1 MISNRMYP
9 KTKSIPDTMKTT
21 KSIIIVL
28 FMLLTA
34 QIASAY
40 YCPSTGRWLSR
51 DPAGEPGFE
60 NIRAAGIVPSVE
72 TSLPPGRW
80 INRDSAG
87 EQQGRAN
94 FDSGPNLY
102 DSVGNNPMN
111 YLDPFGLAYGNPVSG
126 PDGPVGPSDPY
137 APGGPYGPVYN
148 PPPISCKDS
157 CFYKYILGITVSS
170 TVVVSGQPILEKRF
184 VAPDSAEGTS
194 IAGKVM
200 KSVIGNAK
208 FQRQMP
214 TLTQCCRLTGTRVV
228 SRFAARWIPFVGWV
242 WLDIDVSGMAGC
254 MCGCPPD

>member
-1 MISNRMYP
+1 M
-9 KTKSIPDTMKTT
+9 KATKLILV
-21 KSIIIVL
+21 VL
-28 FMLLTA
+28 FAFSAA

-40 YCPSTGRWLSR
+40 YCPSDGRWLSR
-51 DPAGEPGFE
+51 DPIGEPGFE
-60 NIRAAGIVPSVE
+60 NLRAAGVAPPVGQVGGSA
-72 TSLPPGRW
+72 SLPPSRW
-80 INRDSAG
+80 VTRDK
-87 EQQGRAN
+87 
-94 FDSGPNLY
+94 FDSGPNPY
-102 DSVGNNPMN
+102 ASMGNNPVMFS
-111 YLDPFGLAYGNPVSG
+111 DPFGLAYGNPVSG
-126 PDGPVGPSDPY
+126 PDGPIGPSDPY

-148 PPPISCKDS
+148 PPQISCKDA

-200 KSVIGNAK
+200 KSVIGDAK
-208 FQRQMP
+208 FSRQMP